1 MILYQEK
8 HLNKIDLV
16 ILGEVSSEYRNCPAI
31 SIIFKKTKISNK
43 RSRY

>member
-16 ILGEVSSEYRNCPAI
+16 ISGDTSPEYRNCPAI
-31 SIIFKKTKISNK
+31 SIFLKNNYFK
-43 RSRY
+43 